1 MNLKHLI
8 DLIPDRPT
16 PTSRMAGALLVL
28 SGFLLLLGFVGW
40 VEGL

>member
-1 MNLKHLI
+1 MRRRLI

-16 PTSRMAGALLVL
+16 PASRMAGALLVL
-28 SGFLLLLGFVGW
+28 SAFLLVLGFVGW